1 MQQPLA
7 RAVLVATAQPP
18 LHPLTASTWP
28 LCAPPTHPHGP
39 CAPPPTPASA
49 WPLCAPS
56 PGILMA
62 PVCTLPRPTCS
73 WLLCVPPPRIP
84 LQCIRW
90 LGARGRVGVSGALPT
105 TLRGSCARSEE
116 APLRTGPEDLQ
127 ELDSLDTEKS
137 LLCGLGSG

>member
-7 RAVLVATAQPP
+7 RAVLVATQPS
-18 LHPLTASTWP
+18 L
-28 LCAPPTHPHGP
+28 PPT
-39 CAPPPTPASA
+39 TPA
-49 WPLCAPS
+49 C
-56 PGILMA
+56 IRVA
-62 PVCTLPRPTCS
+62 PVRPLPRPTCF
-73 WLLCVPPPRIP
+73 WPLCVPPPRIP

-90 LGARGRVGVSGALPT
+90 LGARGRVGALGALPT